1 MAQLADSLRL
11 KSIYLWCVFIYYTCS
26 MPNQPAT
33 FFDPAKTFDD
43 NFDNGPFLNGAS
55 EAPYKNSGEP
65 SYSFLGRKLYAPFGI
80 AAGSLPTS
88 KHVRGAFERGFDVV
102 CYKTQ
107 RSVPFKANA
116 FPNVVYVDV
125 EGDLTLEKAAKPLV
139 GHPTSDKPLEKLT
152 VTNSFGNP
160 SRGPDFWVED
170 MKQAVAAQGKG
181 QLLISSVVGTIQ
193 DGFTQ
198 EDYYDDFA
206 KTAALAASAGVQA
219 IEVNLSCPNVASEGI
234 LCFNHDA
241 VVSVCRKVKEAIGD
255 IPLIAKVG
263 YFSPDQ
269 QQLLER
275 IVVDTKPYLAAFSA
289 INTIPAA
296 VVDEQG
302 NQLLP
307 GEGRL
312 KSGMCGAS
320 IKWAGLD
327 MVARL
332 AALRE
337 KLGFSYEIIGVGGVM
352 TPADFRQYRAAGA
365 DVVQSVTAAM
375 WNADL
380 AAEIK
385 ESLVT

>member
-1 MAQLADSLRL
+1 
-11 KSIYLWCVFIYYTCS
+11 
-26 MPNQPAT
+26 
-33 FFDPAKTFDD
+33 
-43 NFDNGPFLNGAS
+43 
-55 EAPYKNSGEP
+55 
-65 SYSFLGRKLYAPFGI
+65 
-80 AAGSLPTS
+80 
-88 KHVRGAFERGFDVV
+88 
-102 CYKTQ
+102 
-107 RSVPFKANA
+107 
-116 FPNVVYVDV
+116 
-125 EGDLTLEKAAKPLV
+125 
-139 GHPTSDKPLEKLT
+139 
-152 VTNSFGNP
+152 
-160 SRGPDFWVED
+160 
-170 MKQAVAAQGKG
+170 MKQAVAAQDKG

-234 LCFNHDA
+234 LCYNHDA
-241 VVSVCRKVKEAIGD
+241 VVSVCRKTKEAIGD

-263 YFSPDQ
+263 YFSPGQ
-269 QQLLER
+269 QQILEQ
-275 IVVDTKPYLAAFSA
+275 IVTDTTPYLAAFSA

-302 NQLLP
+302 KQLLP

-332 AALRE
+332 DALR
-337 KLGFSYEIIGVGGVM
+337 KKFNLNYGIIGVGGVM
-352 TPADFRQYRAAGA
+352 TPADFQQYRAAGA

-385 ESLVT
+385 ASLVT

>member
-1 MAQLADSLRL
+1 
-11 KSIYLWCVFIYYTCS
+11 

-33 FFDPAKTFDD
+33 FFDPARTFDD
-43 NFDNGPFLNGAS
+43 NFDNGPFLTDPLG
-55 EAPYKNSGEP
+55 YKNTGEP
-65 SYSFLGRKLYAPFGI
+65 SYSFLGHKLYLPFGI

-88 KHVRGAFERGFDVV
+88 KHVRGAFKYGFDVV

-107 RSVPFKANA
+107 RSVPFEVNE

-125 EGDLTLEKAAKPLV
+125 EGELTLKKAAKPLL
-139 GHPTSDKPLEKLT
+139 GRTTTTIPLEKLT
-152 VTNSFGNP
+152 ITNSFGNP

-170 MKQAVAAQGKG
+170 MKQAVSAQGKG
-181 QLLISSVVGTIQ
+181 QLLIASVVGTIQ

-206 KTAALAASAGVQA
+206 KAAALAVSAGVKA

-234 LCFNHDA
+234 LCYSHDA
-241 VVSVCRKVKEAIGD
+241 VVSVCRKTKAAIGNV
-255 IPLIAKVG
+255 PLIAKVG

-269 QQLLER
+269 QQILER
-275 IVVDTKPYLAAFSA
+275 IVQDTQPYLAAFSA

-312 KSGMCGAS
+312 KSGICGAS
-320 IKWAGLD
+320 IKWAGLE
-327 MVARL
+327 MVKRL
-332 AALRE
+332 DTLRK
-337 KLGFSYEIIGVGGVM
+337 KLNLSYEIIGVGGMM
-352 TPADFRQYRAAGA
+352 TPADFHQYREAGA
-365 DVVQSVTAAM
+365 DIVQSVTAAM
-375 WNADL
+375 WNANL
-380 AAEIK
+380 AADIK
-385 ESLVT
+385 ASL